1 VPGPLLLDDLTPDD
15 ARIGEVL
22 ALNEAN
28 VPAVGSLE
36 PAKLAR
42 LVDMSFCSLVA
53 HETDTSSP
61 VLGFCIVL
69 LPGAD
74 YGSVNYRW
82 FSERY
87 DDFVYLDRV
96 AVAEQARGLGIGR
109 LLYDEVD
116 RRGAGRSWFTLEV
129 NLEPRN
135 DVSLAFHER
144 LGFTEVGQQTTD
156 YGFVV
161 SMQARPL
168 VPAR

>member
-1 VPGPLLLDDLTPDD
+1 MPGPLLLDDLAPDD
-15 ARIGEVL
+15 PRLGEVL

-28 VPAVGSLE
+28 VPALGALE
-36 PAKLAR
+36 PGKLAR

-53 HETDTSSP
+53 HEGDTSSP

-74 YGSVNYRW
+74 YASVNYRW

-109 LLYDEVD
+109 LLYEEVA
-116 RRGAGRSWFTLEV
+116 RRGAGHESFTLEV

-161 SMQARPL
+161 SMQSRQLPTAR
-168 VPAR
+168 